1 MEGLAG
7 ALKGWFTEAAS
18 CHPLSWF
25 PSVFTL
31 RLLVL
36 LSSHLSFL
44 SICFHSLIDC
54 VKDAESESIT
64 SLVALAERFR
74 LNFHSPHLG
83 NRVHSAYLTG
93 FLGRLLEIIQ

>member
-54 VKDAESESIT
+54 VKMQK
-64 SLVALAERFR
+64 VRALPAWW
-74 LNFHSPHLG
+74 LWPSGLG
-83 NRVHSAYLTG
+83 STFTLLIWEIGFIVLT
-93 FLGRLLEIIQ
+93 LQDSWEDC